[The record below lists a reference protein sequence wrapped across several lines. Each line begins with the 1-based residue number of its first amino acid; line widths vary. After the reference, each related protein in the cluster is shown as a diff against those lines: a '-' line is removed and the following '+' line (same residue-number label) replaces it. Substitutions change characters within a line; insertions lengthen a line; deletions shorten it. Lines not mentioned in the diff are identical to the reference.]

1 MVILTGF
8 YNAENYIERCLT
20 TIQNQR
26 HTDFTCYITHDHSTD
41 NSVEVVREFI
51 KDDSRFVLVE
61 KSEKKLYQT
70 GNFDTVIRNN
80 PNIKDNEVLI
90 EVDGD
95 DYLPNRD
102 VFTRI
107 NEVYKNDEVWIANG
121 SFKYSNNQPGFS
133 QKQTGFD
140 NLRNSRFTASHI
152 RTWRAFL
159 WRSIKE
165 EDLRDDNGDYWQWS
179 GDLCFMYP
187 MLEMSGEKHYRF
199 MDEINYVYNGENP
212 INEHKID
219 MTMVND
225 HAFKIR
231 SKKPYKKLQNER
243 IR

>member
-1 MVILTGF
+1 MIVLTGF

-20 TIQNQR
+20 TIKTQDYK
-26 HTDFTCYITHDHSTD
+26 DFTCYITHDQSTD
-41 NSVEVVREFI
+41 NSVNLVKEFI
-51 KDDSRFVLVE
+51 KDDNRFVLVE
-61 KSEKKLYQT
+61 GGDKKLYQA

-80 PNIKDNEVLI
+80 PNIKDDDVLV

-95 DYLPNRD
+95 DYLPDRHVLSRVNK
-102 VFTRI
+102 
-107 NEVYKNDEVWIANG
+107 VYQDENVWIANG
-121 SFKYSNNQPGFS
+121 SFRYSNGQPGFS
-133 QKQTGFD
+133 QKQSGFD

-165 EDLRDDNGDYWQWS
+165 EDLKDENGDYWQWS

-187 MLEMSGEKHYRF
+187 MLEMSGEEHYRF
-199 MDEINYVYNGENP
+199 MGDVNYVYNETNP
-212 INEHKID
+212 INEHKLD

-231 SKKPYKKLQNER
+231 NKKSYKKLKK
-243 IR
+243 